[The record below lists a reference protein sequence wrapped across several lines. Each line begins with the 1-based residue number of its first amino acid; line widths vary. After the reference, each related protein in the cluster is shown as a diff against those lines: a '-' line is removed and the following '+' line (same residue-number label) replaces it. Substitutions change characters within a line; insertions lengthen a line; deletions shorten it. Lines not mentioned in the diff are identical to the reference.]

1 MSGGFKDWALGF
13 VGVIGCTLLLALS
26 SVWLNI
32 ERMDLAYDINKLEKE
47 LASRTALASKLE
59 LERNNLLS
67 PYRLK
72 RLAAMYGLEPVGPGQ
87 MRLMYKPQGAQ
98 AQEQAQVPEQAKA
111 QNEEQTKTTDQ

>member
-1 MSGGFKDWALGF
+1 MNDDFKGWALSF
-13 VGVIGCTLLLALS
+13 VGIIACTLVLGLS

-47 LASRTALASKLE
+47 LAARTTLASKLE

-72 RLAAMYGLEPVGPGQ
+72 RLASMYGLEPVGPGQ
-87 MRLMYKPQGAQ
+87 MRLMNKGA
-98 AQEQAQVPEQAKA
+98 EGKDNAKD
-111 QNEEQTKTTDQ
+111 NTKDGAKDGATSQKTGK